1 MKIKNIKLANLIT
14 DMFYQKFKIYVFY
27 KNNIMSDSEKYD
39 LQDLENMTIF
49 NIKDIAKKNALMLD
63 KILKI

>member
-1 MKIKNIKLANLIT
+1 
-14 DMFYQKFKIYVFY
+14 
-27 KNNIMSDSEKYD
+27 MSDSEKYD